1 MKEKASRTEPLV
13 KKQKSAALELPSL
26 LSPTLPA
33 VIEDELERIEK
44 VVTKGESSQSSE
56 PTKFLARVGGAPTAR
71 KAQVREVVEDESKPK
86 TLIVTLKIKK
96 AIRPRVKGLLA
107 LPSKNRK
114 ERSVSM
120 DNTPPPAK
128 KRPRAADTSIEASP
142 AIPAKRA
149 KVTEVVASKA
159 PYTPPNPPAS
169 LSQLASGS
177 SQNHTPKERIA
188 PTPSAGEGPPPSRG
202 GVSKDHLQ
210 RRYGAMMALG
220 KNLKRERDKERQV
233 REKERHKQLNGA
245 GAHRE
250 QLSSDDLRPIMLSM
264 EMILAYF
271 IAFRSNNQASELSR
285 THVDEQLWVSLE
297 AHLKELRA
305 MTYPSLPLFTLA
317 MQLNGILNNE
327 ILRVYS
333 IQGPSKL
340 DETKAGKLMGFLSSQ
355 FTIWPEAERL
365 RGKLPDERLK
375 TPVMGTWTSVY
386 KAAADTL
393 AVMGRIAEREH
404 VNWRAEVVPPK
415 ES

>member
-1 MKEKASRTEPLV
+1 MAYGSKSQTKEKASRTDLVV
-13 KKQKSAALELPSL
+13 KKHKSAALELPSL

-33 VIEDELERIEK
+33 VVEDELERIEK
-44 VVTKGESSQSSE
+44 VGMKGESSQPFEASKS
-56 PTKFLARVGGAPTAR
+56 VR
-71 KAQVREVVEDESKPK
+71 KAQTRDAIDEESNPK
-86 TLIVTLKIKK
+86 SLIVTLKIKK

-128 KRPRAADTSIEASP
+128 KRPRAAEASIEATP

-149 KVTEVVASKA
+149 KVTEAATSKV

-169 LSQLASGS
+169 LSQLPSGS
-177 SQNHTPKERIA
+177 SQNHTPRERIA
-188 PTPSAGEGPPPSRG
+188 PTPTAGDGPPPSRG
-202 GVSKDHLQ
+202 GLSKDHLQ

-220 KNLKRERDKERQV
+220 KNLKRERDKERKA
-233 REKERHKQLNGA
+233 REKERHRQPNGA
-245 GAHRE
+245 GLQRE

-271 IAFRSNNQASELSR
+271 IAFRSGNQASELSR

-297 AHLKELRA
+297 AHLKELRS

-317 MQLNGILNNE
+317 TQLNGILTNE

-333 IQGPSKL
+333 MQGPAKM
-340 DETKAGKLMGFLSSQ
+340 DESRAGKLMGFLSGQ
-355 FTIWPEAERL
+355 FTIWPEAEKL
-365 RGKLPDERLK
+365 RGKLTEERLK
-375 TPVMGTWTSVY
+375 TPVMGPWTSVY

-393 AVMGRIAEREH
+393 VVMGRIAEREH
-404 VNWRAEVVPPK
+404 INWRAEVVPPK
-415 ES
+415 DA